1 MFFWIIVLSF
11 LIPMAM
17 RYYKKSVRGRNQ
29 NQGMPGGPDQF
40 GQFPGDSPG
49 HYPGP
54 QNKQPR
60 DGFTQRDY
68 YGAFGQLG
76 APQQPAPPANQ
87 PYPTSSTP
95 TQYPGQQGH
104 PYPVPYE
111 DSPGYPGNQPRPFQQ
126 PRSRTPQQ
134 PSSPQAAARRA
145 PRCPAPPPSAP
156 QGFRARK
163 LAELD
168 QRYSEGEL
176 HHGGLHGPARGD
188 HEGLTPATQAT
199 RGHFAPRSGAGWAL
213 SDPALLC
220 LGGRAG
226 ALLSRPGGSRGRSPR
241 WTGPASGW

>member
-1 MFFWIIVLSF
+1 MNNMFFWIIVLSF

-40 GQFPGDSPG
+40 GQFRGDAPGN
-49 HYPGP
+49 YPGP

-68 YGAFGQLG
+68 FGAFGQLG

-87 PYPTSSTP
+87 PYPGQQYP
-95 TQYPGQQGH
+95 GQQYPGQQGY
-104 PYPVPYE
+104 PSPVPYE
-111 DSPGYPGNQPRPFQQ
+111 DSPGYPGNQPQ
-126 PRSRTPQQ
+126 PYPQQ
-134 PSSPQAAARRA
+134 PEAQQPSG
-145 PRCPAPPPSAP
+145 PAVPPPPSAP

-176 HHGGLHGPARGD
+176 SMDDYMA
-188 HEGLTPATQAT
+188 Q
-199 RGHFAPRSGAGWAL
+199 
-213 SDPALLC
+213 
-220 LGGRAG
+220 RAEIMKG
-226 ALLSRPGGSRGRSPR
+226 
-241 WTGPASGW
+241 

>member
-1 MFFWIIVLSF
+1 MNNLFFWIIILSF

-17 RYYKKSVRGRNQ
+17 RYYKKSMRGRNQ

-40 GQFPGDSPG
+40 GQFPGDNPG

-87 PYPTSSTP
+87 QYPGQ
-95 TQYPGQQGH
+95 QYPGQQGYQ
-104 PYPVPYE
+104 PPVPYE

-126 PRSRTPQQ
+126 DPQQSKAPQPGSQQ
-134 PSSPQAAARRA
+134 PSG
-145 PRCPAPPPSAP
+145 PAVPPPPSAP

-176 HHGGLHGPARGD
+176 TMEDYMA
-188 HEGLTPATQAT
+188 Q
-199 RGHFAPRSGAGWAL
+199 
-213 SDPALLC
+213 
-220 LGGRAG
+220 RAEIMKG
-226 ALLSRPGGSRGRSPR
+226 
-241 WTGPASGW
+241 